1 MRSLKFLTLTA
12 IFAILFASCDNTI
25 SGSGTH
31 SSGGGFGNTTSDC
44 ECTVEFEGIAGVVV
58 EVLDFEGECSEISA
72 ENLPAEWQD
81 IEELGGTFSC
91 TEQ

>member
-44 ECTVEFEGIAGVVV
+44 ECTVGFVGIPGVYV
-58 EVLDFEGECSEISA
+58 EVLDYEGECSEITA
-72 ENLPAEWQD
+72 QDLPAEWQD
-81 IEELGGTFSC
+81 IEALGGYFSC

>member
-44 ECTVEFEGIAGVVV
+44 ECTVGFEGIPGVVV
-58 EVLDFEGECSEISA
+58 EVLEFEGTCDEIAA
-72 ENLPAEWQD
+72 EALPAEWQ
-81 IEELGGTFSC
+81 EGCYSSS
-91 TEQ
+91 